1 MSDVTEIY
9 ICKAGQSLKDGRV
22 EYSDQITDK
31 GAAESDAKR
40 RCKSDSSI
48 AKIAYYSVNP
58 NGDFKVFFS
67 YTNPKAANAP
77 GSAGNGDKAAKGK
90 KKRKKAKPKPS
101 LMARF
106 FSLLRGKKR
115 KV

>member
-22 EYSDQITDK
+22 EYSDQVTDK
-31 GAAESDAKR
+31 ASAESDAKR
-40 RCKSDSSI
+40 RCKSDRSI
-48 AKIAYYSVNP
+48 AKIAYYAVNA

-67 YTNPKAANAP
+67 HTNPQAAGAP
-77 GSAGNGDKAAKGK
+77 ATDGNGEKTAKGK

-106 FSLLRGKKR
+106 LSLFRAKK
-115 KV
+115 KKA

>member
-31 GAAESDAKR
+31 GAAESDAKQ
-40 RCKSDSSI
+40 RCKRDGSI
-48 AKIAYYSVNP
+48 AKIAYYSVNA

-67 YTNPKAANAP
+67 YTNPQATGATGP
-77 GSAGNGDKAAKGK
+77 DGNGDKTAK

-101 LMARF
+101 LITRF
-106 FSLLRGKKR
+106 FSLFRAKK
-115 KV
+115 KKA